1 MEVENTS
8 GKDSGNY
15 LSFAKTGTPES
26 FLILCL
32 GRELREMAG
41 GGDGN
46 NDQEHLNGP
55 LRQPHT
61 QSTFLCL
68 FSPGPPGTPGREVLW
83 EGDIMGGRH
92 YGREVLRS
100 WFYR

>member
-15 LSFAKTGTPES
+15 LSFAKTGAPES

-32 GRELREMAG
+32 GRELRDMAG
-41 GGDGN
+41 GD
-46 NDQEHLNGP
+46 DGP

-61 QSTFLCL
+61 QSTFMCL